1 MPQHQITEV
10 IDDDDDDDA
19 NLCTFLKL
27 LCHGLQR
34 KCMLLDQCFFFLI
47 WNLFEI
53 YQLFNIEKNAIS
65 ICSTDIRKYSSYF

>member
-1 MPQHQITEV
+1 MYFLETLVSWVAKEMYV
-10 IDDDDDDDA
+10 IGSV
-19 NLCTFLKL
+19 F
-27 LCHGLQR
+27 
-34 KCMLLDQCFFFLI
+34 FFFLI